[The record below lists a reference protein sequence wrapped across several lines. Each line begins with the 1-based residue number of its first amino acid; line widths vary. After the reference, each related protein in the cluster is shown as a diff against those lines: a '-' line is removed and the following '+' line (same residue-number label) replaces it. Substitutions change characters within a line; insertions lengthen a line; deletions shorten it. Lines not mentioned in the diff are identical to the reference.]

1 MKPVIKQVPRFSG
14 GYARAN
20 RILRIDLDNMAID
33 VQESR
38 PYLPEYLGAR
48 GLAARI
54 CWEEVPEPVEPFS
67 PANPLMIVPGALRG
81 KPDPKRNDGTIRVRI
96 IQFGAETSFLN
107 RDKGG

>member
-1 MKPVIKQVPRFSG
+1 MKPIIKQVARFPAG
-14 GYARAN
+14 HAWAN
-20 RILRIDLDNMAID
+20 RILRIDLDNMAVD
-33 VQESR
+33 AQEALS
-38 PYLPEYLGAR
+38 YLPEYLGAR

-54 CWEEVPEPVEPFS
+54 CWEEYPEPVEPLT

-96 IQFGAETSFLN
+96 IQSGAKTSFLN